1 MDLELN
7 AISKSSINRSLGL
20 LTVFTYLKKYI
31 VFGEKK
37 RKKKKRPSWK
47 RKKKKKGKAAL
58 KRNRKIFLEIEGRG

>member
-37 RKKKKRPSWK
+37 RKKKKKALLEKEKKEK
-47 RKKKKKGKAAL
+47 RKSCSEKK
-58 KRNRKIFLEIEGRG
+58 